1 MEPALRYYIAC
12 FFCLL
17 VTLFFLL
24 VNVTK
29 WNQIERYEKKIS
41 DSMRNFEERFE
52 SIQSQINLIQATL
65 DKDNRDDQAF
75 IESDFSGELPLT
87 LDINVPVQDVPTSS
101 DANPYGYGKSLNRFK
116 NSLSEPAKIKLAAD
130 VDAEVLRIYDE
141 MMSISGIS
149 NEQGMILLDQMSDES
164 VDKMRRSA
172 EITILG
178 KMLMQQNEVIIEEI
192 EE

>member
-24 VNVTK
+24 VNFTK

-41 DSMRNFEERFE
+41 DSMRHFEERFE

-65 DKDNRDDQAF
+65 NKDNRDDQAF

-87 LDINVPVQDVPTSS
+87 LDINVPVQGVPTSS

-141 MMSISGIS
+141 MMSISGVS
-149 NEQGMILLDQMSDES
+149 NEQGMILLEQMSDES

>member
-24 VNVTK
+24 VNFTK
-29 WNQIERYEKKIS
+29 WNQFERYEKKIS
-41 DSMRNFEERFE
+41 DSMRNIEERFE
-52 SIQSQINLIQATL
+52 SIQSQINLMQATL

-164 VDKMRRSA
+164 VDKMRGSA